1 MLKLE
6 FTRQEV
12 DEIKSKIYLSE
23 MQERIF
29 EYRLKEYSITKM
41 SMLENVSEST
51 ISRELNK
58 IKKKIMRILWQ
69 KFKKNAKTY
78 RQRIDKN
85 YSFFCYT
92 IKSRKEITS
101 LNRLV

>member
-58 IKKKIMRILWQ
+58 IKKKIVRVIWQ
-69 KFKKNAKTY
+69 FFKNK
-78 RQRIDKN
+78 
-85 YSFFCYT
+85 
-92 IKSRKEITS
+92 
-101 LNRLV
+101 